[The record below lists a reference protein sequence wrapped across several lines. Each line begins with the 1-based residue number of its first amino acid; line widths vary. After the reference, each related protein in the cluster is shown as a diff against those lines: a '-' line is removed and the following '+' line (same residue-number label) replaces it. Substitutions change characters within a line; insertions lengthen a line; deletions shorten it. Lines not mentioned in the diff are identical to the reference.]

1 MFRSKRN
8 AEDFRAEIDAH
19 VELETARLR
28 EQGLAEEDA
37 RAAARRAFGNRTAAE
52 ERFYERGRLLWL
64 DALRQDV
71 RLGWRLLAKAPGWTA
86 VVLLTAGL
94 GIGASVAMFSVV
106 YAVVLRPLPYPG
118 GDRIY
123 VVKERSDAI
132 VEGTPYSFRG
142 TAVTFDTYN
151 LLRETTRAFEHIAA
165 WTPST
170 LAWLTDDGPR
180 AVSAGRVSSDF
191 FVTFGVQ
198 PLYGRAFLSDEDG
211 TQGAAILSHGFWQR
225 AFGGDPSVVGR
236 SISLNV
242 WDGPRAVT
250 IVGIMPP
257 ELDFPRIA
265 GGAADLWV
273 PWPRATRGRS
283 VTYVVARANPA
294 ATAGLIA
301 SDMERLE
308 ELASSSGPGRQVRRS
323 YVAEPLREQIGTGAR
338 GPLYVFAGATGL
350 MLLIVCFNIAN
361 LLLARASSRQR
372 EIAVRGALGAPRRRI
387 VQQLL
392 TESLLIALA
401 GGCVGVGLAWL
412 ALGAFNGSRQA
423 VALGVTGV
431 GVDGWVAAFA
441 VALMLITGLVFGLA
455 PVWSALGFPAHNAL
469 QRDAHR
475 ATASAGTRRTRQW
488 LVVGQLG
495 FSLTLLIG
503 AGLLGKSYYQ
513 IWSTDPGFDPRNLV
527 IVSGVDARV
536 GAADWPRLT
545 AALGAI
551 PGVDAVALSSAAPG
565 TAEIGDLSFTIDGG
579 TDGRQQSQWAAVS
592 AGFFETLGVTL
603 RRGRLFSAEAAG
615 QSPIPVVVNEGFAR
629 RFFAGDAVSRRLTIP
644 GESIPGL
651 PPSDPED
658 LVIVGVVGD
667 FRQHELELEPELMIY
682 WPLREGLASPVI
694 RTRTDA
700 GPLIPSIRRVVASF
714 QPDRPPPDVAT
725 VEQRFADSLS
735 PRRFQA
741 ALIGGFALIAT
752 MLAIVGVYGVMS
764 YLVALRTKEVGIR
777 MALGARP
784 ANVRMMILR
793 EGAVL
798 GALGALA
805 GLAGAA
811 GLTRYLTSLLLN
823 VSPYDP
829 VAFAALTFVLLGA
842 ALAACYVTAR
852 RAADTDVLTVLR
864 HD

>member
-1 MFRSKRN
+1 MSRRKRS

-19 VELETARLR
+19 IELETARLR

-52 ERFYERGRLLWL
+52 EQFYERGRWPWL

-123 VVKERSDAI
+123 VIKKHSDAD
-132 VEGTPYSFRG
+132 VDGVPYSFGG

-151 LLRETTRAFEHIAA
+151 LLRDTTRAFEHIAA

-170 LAWLTDDGPR
+170 AAWLTDDGPR
-180 AVSAGRVSSDF
+180 AVSAGRVTSDF
-191 FVTFGVQ
+191 FATFGVQ
-198 PLYGRAFLSDEDG
+198 PLYGRAFLPEEDG
-211 TQGAAILSHGFWQR
+211 TQGTAILSHGFWQR
-225 AFGGDPSVVGR
+225 AFGGDSSVVGR

-242 WDGPRAVT
+242 WGGPRAVT

-257 ELDFPRIA
+257 ELDFPRTA
-265 GGAADLWV
+265 GEPADLWV

-283 VTYVVARANPA
+283 VTYVVARASPA

-301 SDMERLE
+301 SDMERLD
-308 ELASSSGPGRQVRRS
+308 ELASSPGPGRQVRES
-323 YVAEPLREQIGTGAR
+323 YVAEPLREQIGTGAI

-392 TESLLIALA
+392 TESSLIALA

-412 ALGAFNGSRQA
+412 ALGVFNGSRQA

-431 GVDGWVAAFA
+431 AVDGWVAAFA
-441 VALMLITGLVFGLA
+441 VALMLISGLVFGLA

-527 IVSGVDARV
+527 IVSGLQARV
-536 GAADWPRLT
+536 AADWPRLT
-545 AALGAI
+545 EALGAI
-551 PGVDAVALSSAAPG
+551 PGVDAVALSNAAPG
-565 TAEIGDLSFTIDGG
+565 TDEIGGLNFTIDGG
-579 TDGRQQSQWAAVS
+579 TEGLQQSQWTAVS
-592 AGFFETLGVTL
+592 AGFFETLGVPL
-603 RRGRLFSAEAAG
+603 RRGRLFTAEEAG
-615 QSPIPVVVNEGFAR
+615 RSPIPVVVNEAFAR

-644 GESIPGL
+644 GESIPGF

-682 WPLREGLASPVI
+682 WPLREGYASSVI

-700 GPLIPSIRRVVASF
+700 RPLIPTIRRVVTSF

-725 VEQRFADSLS
+725 VEQRFSDSLS

-741 ALIGGFALIAT
+741 VLIGGFALVAT
-752 MLAIVGVYGVMS
+752 ILAIVGVYGVMS

-798 GALGALA
+798 GAFGALA

-842 ALAACYVTAR
+842 VLAACYVTAR
-852 RAADTDVLTVLR
+852 RAADTNVLTVLR

>member
-1 MFRSKRN
+1 MFRRKRN

-19 VELETARLR
+19 IELETARLR

-37 RAAARRAFGNRTAAE
+37 RAAAKRAFGNRTAAA
-52 ERFYERGRLLWL
+52 ERFYERGRWLWL

-71 RLGWRLLAKAPGWTA
+71 RIAWRLLAKAPGWAA
-86 VVLLTAGL
+86 VALLTAGL

-123 VVKERSDAI
+123 VIKARSDA
-132 VEGTPYSFRG
+132 VAGGAPYSFGG

-151 LLRETTRAFEHIAA
+151 RLRETTRAFEHVAA
-165 WTPST
+165 WGPST
-170 LAWLTDDGPR
+170 LAWVTDDGPR
-180 AVSAGRVSSDF
+180 AVSAGRVTSDF
-191 FVTFGVQ
+191 FSTFGVQ
-198 PLYGRAFLSDEDG
+198 PLHGRAFVPEEDG
-211 TQGAAILSHGFWQR
+211 TQGTAILSHGFWRR
-225 AFGGDPSVVGR
+225 AFGGDASVVGR

-242 WDGPRAVT
+242 RGGPRAVT

-257 ELDFPRIA
+257 ELDFPRIE
-265 GGAADLWV
+265 GKPADLWV
-273 PWPRATRGRS
+273 PWPQATRGRI
-283 VTYVVARANPA
+283 VTYVVGRARPA
-294 ATAGLIA
+294 AAAGLIER
-301 SDMERLE
+301 DMERLDD
-308 ELASSSGPGRQVRRS
+308 LANVAGRGPQARRS
-323 YVAEPLREQIGTGAR
+323 YAAEPLREQIGTGTR
-338 GPLYVFAGATGL
+338 GPLYVFAGATAL
-350 MLLIVCFNIAN
+350 MLLIVCFNVAN

-392 TESLLIALA
+392 TESVLIALA
-401 GGCVGVGLAWL
+401 GGCVGVGLARV

-431 GVDGWVAAFA
+431 AVDGWVAAFA
-441 VALMLITGLVFGLA
+441 AALMLTTGLVFGLA
-455 PVWSALGFPAHNAL
+455 PAWSALGLPTHHAL

-475 ATASAGTRRTRQW
+475 ATASTGTRRTRQW

-527 IVSGVDARV
+527 IVSGPQARI
-536 GAADWPRLT
+536 GTADWPRFT
-545 AALGAI
+545 EALGAI
-551 PGVDAVALSSAAPG
+551 PGVVAVALSNAAPG
-565 TAEIGDLSFTIDGG
+565 TDEIGGLTFTIDGG
-579 TDGRQQSQWAAVS
+579 TDGMHQSQWTAVS

-603 RRGRLFSAEAAG
+603 RRGRLFTTEEAG

-629 RFFAGDAVSRRLTIP
+629 RFFAGDAVNRRLTIP
-644 GESIPGL
+644 GESLPGF
-651 PPSDPED
+651 PPSEPED

-682 WPLREGLASPVI
+682 RPLREGYASSAI

-700 GPLIPSIRRVVASF
+700 RPLIPAIRRVVTSF
-714 QPDRPPPDVAT
+714 QPDRPPPEVAT
-725 VEQRFADSLS
+725 VEQRFSDSLS

-741 ALIGGFALIAT
+741 VLIGGFALVAMI
-752 MLAIVGVYGVMS
+752 LAIVGVYGVMS
-764 YLVALRTKEVGIR
+764 YLVTLRTKEVGIR
-777 MALGARP
+777 LALGARP

-811 GLTRYLTSLLLN
+811 GLTRYLTSLLLD

-829 VAFAALTFVLLGA
+829 GVFAALTFVLLA
-842 ALAACYVTAR
+842 AGLAACYVTAR
-852 RAADTDVLTVLR
+852 RAAETDVLTVLR